1 MFENS
6 SNVWELC
13 YMNRGTFIVYIKIED
28 IYADITKDIEARFDT
43 SKYELDR
50 PLLKKIKIN
59 CINE

>member
-1 MFENS
+1 
-6 SNVWELC
+6 
-13 YMNRGTFIVYIKIED
+13 MNTGTFIVYIKIED